1 MAKGQQQ
8 DQSGTAQSGYNK
20 PARPEWGQ
28 ASWYQQHIPS
38 QLVKGQAN
46 QLGISTD
53 QMYQIYAQQGLGPS
67 AIGQGAGAWSNP
79 NQGGGA
85 GTGGQWIP
93 STPGVIS
100 GVQQAQQA
108 RSTGNILWPQQA
120 QQTSGQTPG
129 QPPAA
134 PGGQGWLVGSQP
146 APLQFPQVST
156 PPTLRVGQAMPA
168 LPAGADLTGAMTQA
182 QVAQQVGTQPVY
194 VGANPGPLQ
203 FAPVS
208 PPPTLQVGQAMP
220 QPPGVQ
226 RYQSGGM
233 VQQIQPGVTRDAQ
246 GQVTYT
252 DPALQTQLG
261 LGNLT
266 TSQQTALGLDP
277 THAQALSGA
286 TQVAAQYQPYFLGAA
301 ALNMPAVINLPP
313 SGTPSSRSGVAAT
326 PGAIVGN
333 AVPQTP
339 QGPWLTNPSVFARAT
354 PNQPTAAPTITPQTP
369 ATAVSYAP
377 GQAFATPPAAPSAIP
392 STLPPTMAQ
401 SGATTTSP
409 PTAMLP
415 PGFMGGAQGAGYV
428 PQGFLQ
434 AHTSA
439 LANAGMA
446 LYSHFGGDP
455 NSASPTDI
463 ANFHTQL
470 TGAVGQHIAAN
481 QPAAGV
487 KKAATGGM
495 VPGRGSGDIVPA
507 LLEPGEYVIPK
518 DQVAQMVARGVL
530 KLQSGG
536 MVPDNQSN
544 QPPPE
549 ARRQTL
555 TTQSGTGN
563 APGTSQPSGQPSSSS
578 AQSSSPQIGGGSS
591 LFSGLA
597 QAAHTYGNSIRSP
610 ASGGGYSV
618 PGGYIG
624 ASPGP
629 GQSGYMYPSQAAA
642 TAAGDV
648 GTGVG
653 GGGMSG
659 SGLKSALGGVA
670 SGLNQASQAL
680 GSVAQ
685 QRWQMQQSAIPDPS
699 QLPKYQTPTLQQA
712 RVA

>member
-1 MAKGQQQ
+1 MANEQQNQ
-8 DQSGTAQSGYNK
+8 GQSGYGK

-53 QMYQIYAQQGLGPS
+53 QMYQIYAQQGLGPA
-67 AIGQGAGAWSNP
+67 AIGSGAGRWSNP

-93 STPGVIS
+93 DTPGVIS
-100 GVQQAQQA
+100 GVQQAEQA
-108 RSTGNILWPQQA
+108 HSIGNILWPQQVQQA
-120 QQTSGQTPG
+120 QGS
-129 QPPAA
+129 PPAA
-134 PGGQGWLVGSQP
+134 PTGQTGTSMHPLQLPNNQP
-146 APLQFPQVST
+146 VQQFPQ
-156 PPTLRVGQAMPA
+156 A
-168 LPAGADLTGAMTQA
+168 
-182 QVAQQVGTQPVY
+182 
-194 VGANPGPLQ
+194 
-203 FAPVS
+203 S
-208 PPPTLQVGQAMP
+208 PPPTLQLGQAMP
-220 QPPGVQ
+220 AANVLNPIPVQVQPVQQYGTGGLVQ
-226 RYQSGGM
+226 RFQSGGE
-233 VQQIQPGVTRDAQ
+233 VQQISPGVTRNAQ
-246 GQVTYT
+246 GQIVYT

-261 LGNLT
+261 LGDLS

-277 THAQALSGA
+277 YHSQALSGA

-313 SGTPSSRSGVAAT
+313 SGTPSSKSGVAAT
-326 PGAIVGN
+326 PGAIVGTS
-333 AVPQTP
+333 VPQTP

-354 PNQPTAAPTITPQTP
+354 PYQPTAAPTITPQTP

-377 GQAFATPPAAPSAIP
+377 GQAFATPPAAPGYTLG

-401 SGATTTSP
+401 SGATTATP

-439 LANAGMA
+439 LADAGKA

-455 NSASPTDI
+455 NSASPADI
-463 ANFHTQL
+463 ANFHSQL

-481 QPAAGV
+481 QPAPGA
-487 KKAATGGM
+487 KKMAFGGI
-495 VPGRGSGDIVPA
+495 VPGRGNEDTVPA
-507 LLEPGEYVIPK
+507 LLTPGEYVIPK
-518 DQVAQMVARGVL
+518 HQVAQLAARGVL
-530 KLQSGG
+530 RLNGG
-536 MVPDNQSN
+536 GPVA
-544 QPPPE
+544 PE
-549 ARRQTL
+549 AQHQTL

-563 APGTSQPSGQPSSSS
+563 APATSQPSGQPSSSS
-578 AQSSSPQIGGGSS
+578 AQTSSPQIGGGSN
-591 LFSGLA
+591 LVSGLA
-597 QAAHTYGNSIRSP
+597 QAAHTYGNAIRSP

-653 GGGMSG
+653 GGGGMS
-659 SGLKSALGGVA
+659 SGLKSALGGIG
-670 SGLNQASQAL
+670 SGLTQAAQAIAS
-680 GSVAQ
+680 SVKP
-685 QRWQMQQSAIPDPS
+685 WQMQS
-699 QLPKYQTPTLQQA
+699 YQNPYGSGVAPPPQIQMQPE